1 MKPDLS
7 DTEIHTIREGI
18 RRKYTQVATQAD
30 AGGSFQYPT
39 GQEGMRQQGY
49 PMEMVQDFPEA
60 VLQAFCGVGNPFS
73 LGPIQPGET
82 VLDIGCGAGVD
93 TLVAARLVGPTGRVA
108 GVDATPEM
116 IARARANLALAGSH
130 QRQLRGRR
138 RRSPPLP
145 GSGIRRGHLQ
155 RRHQLDHRQRAGA
168 QGGTPGPQARRPP
181 DGCRHGPGGG
191 AAGRP
196 GRQGGKLV
204 PVNWRGHT
212 GKGFPGAAAE
222 SGLSPGRLGPV
233 HRL

>member
-18 RRKYTQVATQAD
+18 RRKYTQVAAQAD

-49 PMEMVQDFPEA
+49 PMELVQDFPEA

-73 LGPIQPGET
+73 LGPILPGET

-116 IARARANLALAGSH
+116 IARARANLALVGLTNVSFE
-130 QRQLRGRR
+130 
-138 RRSPPLP
+138 
-145 GSGIRRGHLQ
+145 
-155 RRHQLDHRQRAGA
+155 
-168 QGGTPGPQARRPP
+168 
-181 DGCRHGPGGG
+181 
-191 AAGRP
+191 
-196 GRQGGKLV
+196 V
-204 PVNWRGHT
+204 
-212 GKGFPGAAAE
+212 AAAE
-222 SGLSPGRLGPV
+222 ALPFPDREFDVVISNGVINLTIDKEQALREAHRVLKRGGRLMVADMVLVTELPGDQAGKV
-233 HRL
+233 ENWFQ